1 MSVLGT
7 RVVRIE
13 DPRLLTTGATYVD
26 DLRIPQLA
34 GAAFVTYVRS
44 PLAHARITGID
55 VSAAAEAPGVV
66 AVFTANDLDDVPPP
80 PADNPLAE
88 PLLAKDVVRYV
99 GEPVAMVITETRAQ
113 GEDAAELVAVDYE
126 PLPAVVDVEEA
137 VKDEVLLFPE
147 AGTNIVAPNGPE
159 EFDDAPFEACEVV
172 IERTFRNQRVAPV
185 PMEVRSAAAAW
196 DGERV
201 TVWSSNQNAQTTRA
215 IIAGGL
221 GVEPDK
227 VRVITPD
234 VGGGFG
240 AKIGV
245 DRDTVLVAW
254 AARRLNRAVRWTE
267 TRSESLIA
275 MQHGRAQVH
284 KVKLGGNRDGKILA
298 YRIDFMQDGGA
309 YPRVGP
315 LLANFTTL
323 MAPAV
328 YEIPTVQI
336 RSKVVL
342 TNTTPVGAYRGAGRP
357 EATATIERLVDI
369 FAAEIGMDPAEVRR
383 RNLIPA
389 DKFPYTTPTG
399 LVYDSGEYVKALDRV
414 LEAAGY
420 AELRAEQE
428 RRRAAGDTKV
438 LGIGLSSY
446 VEVTALDFPNGET
459 GRVVIGRDGSA
470 TVYTGSHTQGQG
482 HATSWAMI
490 VQDQLGI
497 PMDKVTVIHGDT
509 DAIPVG
515 TGTYASRSLQVG
527 GIAVHECAVKIKEK
541 ARELAAR
548 ELEADPNDLVLDT
561 ATGSWHVQGVP
572 GTKLDWARLAELA
585 GEEGL
590 TADVHFKPSRPTFPF
605 GAHLAVVEVDTET
618 GQVRLLRH
626 ISLDDAGPLINPII
640 AEGQRHGGIA
650 QGVAQALYEEM
661 AYDAEG
667 NPITANLADYPM
679 ISAAEL
685 PSFELLTMETPTDVN
700 PLGVKGIGEAGTIG
714 ATPAVQNAVVDALSH
729 LGVRHIEM
737 PATPERV
744 WKAINEARG
753 SEKRAA
759 Q

>member
-1 MSVLGT
+1 
-7 RVVRIE
+7 
-13 DPRLLTTGATYVD
+13 
-26 DLRIPQLA
+26 
-34 GAAFVTYVRS
+34 
-44 PLAHARITGID
+44 
-55 VSAAAEAPGVV
+55 
-66 AVFTANDLDDVPPP
+66 
-80 PADNPLAE
+80 
-88 PLLAKDVVRYV
+88 
-99 GEPVAMVITETRAQ
+99 
-113 GEDAAELVAVDYE
+113 
-126 PLPAVVDVEEA
+126 
-137 VKDEVLLFPE
+137 
-147 AGTNIVAPNGPE
+147 
-159 EFDDAPFEACEVV
+159 
-172 IERTFRNQRVAPV
+172 
-185 PMEVRSAAAAW
+185 
-196 DGERV
+196 
-201 TVWSSNQNAQTTRA
+201 
-215 IIAGGL
+215 
-221 GVEPDK
+221 
-227 VRVITPD
+227 
-234 VGGGFG
+234 
-240 AKIGV
+240 
-245 DRDTVLVAW
+245 
-254 AARRLNRAVRWTE
+254 
-267 TRSESLIA
+267 
-275 MQHGRAQVH
+275 
-284 KVKLGGNRDGKILA
+284 
-298 YRIDFMQDGGA
+298 
-309 YPRVGP
+309 
-315 LLANFTTL
+315 
-323 MAPAV
+323 
-328 YEIPTVQI
+328 
-336 RSKVVL
+336 
-342 TNTTPVGAYRGAGRP
+342 
-357 EATATIERLVDI
+357 
-369 FAAEIGMDPAEVRR
+369 
-383 RNLIPA
+383 
-389 DKFPYTTPTG
+389 
-399 LVYDSGEYVKALDRV
+399 
-414 LEAAGY
+414 
-420 AELRAEQE
+420 
-428 RRRAAGDTKV
+428 
-438 LGIGLSSY
+438 
-446 VEVTALDFPNGET
+446 
-459 GRVVIGRDGSA
+459 
-470 TVYTGSHTQGQG
+470 VYTGSHTQGQG